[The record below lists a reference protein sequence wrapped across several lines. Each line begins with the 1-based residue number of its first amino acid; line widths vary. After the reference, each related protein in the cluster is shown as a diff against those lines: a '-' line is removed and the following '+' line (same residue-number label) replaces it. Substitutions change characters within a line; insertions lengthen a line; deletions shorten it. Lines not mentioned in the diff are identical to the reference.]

1 MLLLAVVAAWAHTY
15 SQTVLITV
23 IAYWRYGDSNVERAR
38 NTGEIQI
45 IGGCYD
51 KLHMANGWRD

>member
-15 SQTVLITV
+15 SQRCLLQFC
-23 IAYWRYGDSNVERAR
+23 YWHYGYNNVAR
-38 NTGEIQI
+38 KEYRRNSDHW
-45 IGGCYD
+45 GCYD